1 MNARGRSTIV
11 LSAVLAGAWIVAP
24 ASRAQETRV
33 PDDAAIREILEQRID
48 TDRRGVGIVV
58 GVLEPSGQRIVSHGT
73 FAVGD
78 SRPVDADTERTQLCR
93 ASSSTLFGV
102 PWALR

>member
-33 PDDAAIREILEQRID
+33 PDDAAIRGILEQRPRHVPVHGAEVLLAACGRAVLVALHVYALVD
-48 TDRRGVGIVV
+48 VG
-58 GVLEPSGQRIVSHGT
+58 
-73 FAVGD
+73 
-78 SRPVDADTERTQLCR
+78 
-93 ASSSTLFGV
+93 
-102 PWALR
+102 LR